1 MDDEELSRRLK
12 THATRHQASDRL
24 RASVVTQIALQ
35 SAARGESQTAGTRMA
50 GWLQLAGFGGS
61 GWSGRFGVLGGFASG
76 VLLTMAVLFAAPLL
90 LRNPSMDPEQ
100 LMALHVHGLGP
111 GPLFEVASS
120 DRHTVK
126 PWFQGKLDYAPQ
138 VLDLTTEGYVL
149 VGGRTEALNRQ
160 TTATLV
166 YGVRKHFIT
175 VFERPATSRL
185 ALTMAQQRGFNLA
198 HWSDGVMDVWAIS
211 DVEAAELER
220 FGQTWGK
227 KLL

>member
-1 MDDEELSRRLK
+1 MDDEELSRLLK
-12 THATRHQASDRL
+12 TRATRHQASDRL

-35 SAARGESQTAGTRMA
+35 SAARSENSTVGTRVA
-50 GWLQLAGFGGS
+50 GWLQLAGFGRS
-61 GWSGRFGVLGGFASG
+61 GVWGGFASG
-76 VLLTMAVLFAAPLL
+76 VVLTIAVLFAAPLL
-90 LRNPSMDPEQ
+90 LHGPAMDAEQ

-138 VLDLTTEGYVL
+138 VLDLAAEGYIL

-160 TTATLV
+160 PTATLV

-175 VFERPATSRL
+175 VVERPAAGRL
-185 ALTMAQQRGFNLA
+185 PLVLAQQRGFNFA
-198 HWSDGVMDVWAIS
+198 HWSDGVMEVWAIS

-220 FGQTWGK
+220 FGQAWGK
-227 KLL
+227 KGL

>member
-1 MDDEELSRRLK
+1 MDDEELSRLLK
-12 THATRHQASDRL
+12 TQATRHQASERL
-24 RASVVTQIALQ
+24 RASVVTHIALQ
-35 SAARGESQTAGTRMA
+35 SAARSDSRTVGTRVM
-50 GWLQLAGFGGS
+50 GWLQLAGFG
-61 GWSGRFGVLGGFASG
+61 WTGVLGGFAGG
-76 VLLTMAVLFAAPLL
+76 VLMTVAVLFAAPLL
-90 LRNPSMDPEQ
+90 LRSQSMDPEQ

-138 VLDLTTEGYVL
+138 VLDLAADGFVL
-149 VGGRTEALNRQ
+149 IGGRTETVHRQ
-160 TTATLV
+160 PTATLV

-175 VFERPATSRL
+175 VLERPAAKRL
-185 ALTMAQQRGFNLA
+185 PLVLAQQRGFNIA

-220 FGQTWGK
+220 FGQAWAK
-227 KLL
+227 

>member
-1 MDDEELSRRLK
+1 MDDEELSRLLK
-12 THATRHQASDRL
+12 TQATRHQASGRL

-35 SAARGESQTAGTRMA
+35 AAARGDNRTVGSRVA
-50 GWLQLAGFGGS
+50 GWLQLAGFGRAGI
-61 GWSGRFGVLGGFASG
+61 LGGFASG
-76 VLLTMAVLFAAPLL
+76 VLLTAAVFLTVPVL
-90 LRNPSMDPEQ
+90 LRNPAMDTEQ

-138 VLDLTTEGYVL
+138 VLDLTAEGFTL
-149 VGGRTEALNRQ
+149 VGGRIETLGHQ
-160 TTATLV
+160 PTATLV
-166 YGVRKHFIT
+166 YGVRKHYIT
-175 VFERPATSRL
+175 VMERPASSRL
-185 ALTMAQQRGFNLA
+185 PLELAQQRGFHIA
-198 HWSDGVMDVWAIS
+198 HWSDGVMDVWAVS

-227 KLL
+227 KTG

>member
-1 MDDEELSRRLK
+1 MDDEELSRLLK
-12 THATRHQASDRL
+12 TQATRHQASGRL

-35 SAARGESQTAGTRMA
+35 AAARGDNRTVGSRVA
-50 GWLQLAGFGGS
+50 GWLQLAGFGRAGI
-61 GWSGRFGVLGGFASG
+61 LGGFASG
-76 VLLTMAVLFAAPLL
+76 VLLTAAVFLTVPVL
-90 LRNPSMDPEQ
+90 LRNPAMDTEQ

-138 VLDLTTEGYVL
+138 VLDLASDGYVL
-149 VGGRTEALNRQ
+149 IGGRTEAVNRQ

-175 VFERPATSRL
+175 VVERPATGKLPL
-185 ALTMAQQRGFNLA
+185 AMAQQRGFNLA
-198 HWSDGVMDVWAIS
+198 HWSDGVMDIWAVS
-211 DVEAAELER
+211 DVEAPELER
-220 FGQTWGK
+220 FSQAWGK
-227 KLL
+227 KTG